1 MSLIIKEGSAAI
13 RCDCLTCHAEILART
28 SEQAI
33 EQARIEGWNEADSA
47 HLCPDCVAG
56 NCPGEVAAIG
66 RFGLSRVRF
75 QTPKAV
81 TKGEEVLDLSGKAV
95 GHFVSDAKVGEFAEI
110 DFIVAPPDKLV
121 IPGARSCL
129 ASRSMHAAPSISFP
143 ANSWGTGAGEL
154 GGAN

>member
-33 EQARIEGWNEADSA
+33 EQARDDGWNEAEGA

-56 NCPGEVAAIG
+56 NCPGEAAAIG
-66 RFGLSRVRF
+66 RFGFSRVRF

-81 TKGEEVLDLSGKAV
+81 NKDEEILDLAGSVV
-95 GHFVSDAKVGEFAEI
+95 GRFVSDANIGEFAEI
-110 DFIVAPPDKLV
+110 DFVAAPPDKLV

-129 ASRSMHAAPSISFP
+129 ASRSMHAAQVYIVP
-143 ANSWGTGAGEL
+143 GEWL
-154 GGAN
+154 GNGRW

>member
-13 RCDCLTCHAEILART
+13 RCDCLTCHAEILARA

-33 EQARIEGWNEADSA
+33 EQARDDGWNEAEGA

-56 NCPGEVAAIG
+56 NCPGEAAAIG

-81 TKGEEVLDLSGKAV
+81 SKGEAVLDLRGKEV
-95 GHFVSDAKVGEFAEI
+95 GHFVSDANVGEFAEI
-110 DFIVAPPDKLV
+110 DFVAAPPDKLV

-129 ASRSMHAAPSISFP
+129 ASHSMHAAQSISFP
-143 ANSWGTGAGEL
+143 ANGWGTGAGEH